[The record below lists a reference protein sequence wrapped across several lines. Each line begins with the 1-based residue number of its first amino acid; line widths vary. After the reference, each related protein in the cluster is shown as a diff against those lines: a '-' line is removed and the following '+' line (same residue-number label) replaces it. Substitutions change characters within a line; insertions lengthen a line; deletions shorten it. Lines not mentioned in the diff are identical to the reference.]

1 MSLPRGA
8 RAAHRAHAPQ
18 PCRPCNAAGPLYSR
32 RRKTGSPGFQM
43 VLTERHPGPA
53 CLFTTA
59 STKHPRY
66 GGATICLARSPH
78 RKARPAHASTKSSCC
93 CAWPFSR
100 CYAHGCAP
108 AARGSGPVHARVP
121 RLALLPRSAVW
132 THGSAALPVPSQASR
147 AHLHTRTRARVTAG
161 HAVAQARAA
170 RFLPSF
176 NLAGRGAKQCLDS
189 STAMR
194 RVLWF

>member
-1 MSLPRGA
+1 MGPAMSLPRGA

-108 AARGSGPVHARVP
+108 AARGSGPVHGSHECFVSRSTRAVPSGPTEAQPSRCHRGLVGSPCTRGHARESQPGMRLRRRGAARV
-121 RLALLPRSAVW
+121 LP
-132 THGSAALPVPSQASR
+132 
-147 AHLHTRTRARVTAG
+147 
-161 HAVAQARAA
+161 
-170 RFLPSF
+170 
-176 NLAGRGAKQCLDS
+176 N
-189 STAMR
+189 
-194 RVLWF
+194 